1 MDFVQLRI
9 AQYDNPAKTCTSENK
24 AWTPKGRIGGSPLT
38 PQWLWGNGRISVKI
52 LTRYRHGSIHK
63 LEVNAKVYLRQQRSS
78 GLLIPSDRVQ
88 QLRRKTS
95 CKHDPLLHK
104 CLTGQ
109 HEAIGSKSTFIS
121 HTSYPPLPFN
131 RHGGTPPVGHPTPNP
146 PISSSRR
153 RSTPLISP
161 PRPLEDNTY
170 LGS

>member
-109 HEAIGSKSTFIS
+109 HEAIGSKCDIYLTHIVPSFTVQPAWW
-121 HTSYPPLPFN
+121 YAAGWPPHPEPSDLFLTPAFNAPHLPA
-131 RHGGTPPVGHPTPNP
+131 PAP
-146 PISSSRR
+146 
-153 RSTPLISP
+153 
-161 PRPLEDNTY
+161 
-170 LGS
+170 